1 MQMCSQQ
8 VSSNCVMPSCQYG
21 PRYQRNVSSTLFNLH
36 HEKVLLVTTSLIHPV
51 AHRFIQVLFFNI
63 QVSCMMT
70 LTHSHTQADALGEIW
85 RSVSCPT
92 SRMEKTGGQFN
103 FLQWATTAA
112 PVHHIVYL
120 VEFLVTHVVYP
131 EIIPVPK
138 VIMSLFERLLYNML
152 FFDSNIFLMVLWLCF
167 AYIVIEITSQYVH
180 CLQYIFT
187 TLRFILIMTCMQII
201 FTPIRRSW
209 Q

>member
-92 SRMEKTGGQFN
+92 SRLEKTGGQFN

-152 FFDSNIFLMVLWLCF
+152 FFDSTYFWWCCDSAL
-167 AYIVIEITSQYVH
+167 H
-180 CLQYIFT
+180 
-187 TLRFILIMTCMQII
+187 ILL
-201 FTPIRRSW
+201 
-209 Q
+209 

>member
-1 MQMCSQQ
+1 MSIWTKISEKCFKHLVQSTPRESAFGNYKPHSPSRTQ
-8 VSSNCVMPSCQYG
+8 VY
-21 PRYQRNVSSTLFNLH
+21 
-36 HEKVLLVTTSLIHPV
+36 TS
-51 AHRFIQVLFFNI
+51 AFFNI

-70 LTHSHTQADALGEIW
+70 LTHSHTQADALGVIW

-138 VIMSLFERLLYNML
+138 VIMSLFEQLLCNML
-152 FFDSNIFLMVLWLCF
+152 CFDSNIFLMVLWLCF
-167 AYIVIEITSQYVH
+167 AYIVIEITFQYVH

-187 TLRFILIMTCMQII
+187 TLRFILIVTCMQII

>member
-1 MQMCSQQ
+1 MQMCSRQI
-8 VSSNCVMPSCQYG
+8 SSNCVTSSCQYG

-36 HEKVLLVTTSLIHPV
+36 HEKVLLLTTSLIHSV

-63 QVSCMMT
+63 QMSCMMT
-70 LTHSHTQADALGEIW
+70 LTHSHTQVDALGVIW

-92 SRMEKTGGQFN
+92 SRMEKTVGQFN

-138 VIMSLFERLLYNML
+138 VMVSLFEQLLYNML
-152 FFDSNIFLMVLWLCF
+152 CFDSNIFLMVLWLCF
-167 AYIVIEITSQYVH
+167 AYIAIEITLQYVH
-180 CLQYIFT
+180 CLQYIFR

-201 FTPIRRSW
+201 FTPISRSW

>member
-1 MQMCSQQ
+1 MSIWTKISEKCFKHLVQSTPRESAFGNYKPHSPSRTQ
-8 VSSNCVMPSCQYG
+8 VY
-21 PRYQRNVSSTLFNLH
+21 
-36 HEKVLLVTTSLIHPV
+36 TS
-51 AHRFIQVLFFNI
+51 AFFNI

-70 LTHSHTQADALGEIW
+70 LTHSHTQADALGVIW

-138 VIMSLFERLLYNML
+138 VIMSLFEQLLYNML
-152 FFDSNIFLMVLWLCF
+152 CFDSNIFLMVLWLCF
-167 AYIVIEITSQYVH
+167 AYIVIEITFQYVH

>member
-1 MQMCSQQ
+1 MSIWTKISEKCFKHLVQSTPRESAFGNYKPHSPSRTQ
-8 VSSNCVMPSCQYG
+8 VY
-21 PRYQRNVSSTLFNLH
+21 
-36 HEKVLLVTTSLIHPV
+36 TS
-51 AHRFIQVLFFNI
+51 AFFNI

-167 AYIVIEITSQYVH
+167 AYNVIEITFQYVH

>member
-51 AHRFIQVLFFNI
+51 AHRFIQVLFSI
-63 QVSCMMT
+63 SKCLVWW
-70 LTHSHTQADALGEIW
+70 HSHTVTLKRTHWGVIW

-138 VIMSLFERLLYNML
+138 VIMSLFEQLLYNML
-152 FFDSNIFLMVLWLCF
+152 CFDSNIFLMVLWLCF
-167 AYIVIEITSQYVH
+167 AYIVIEITFQYVH

>member
-1 MQMCSQQ
+1 MSIWTKISEKCFKHLVQSTPRESAFGNYKPHSPSRTQ
-8 VSSNCVMPSCQYG
+8 VY
-21 PRYQRNVSSTLFNLH
+21 
-36 HEKVLLVTTSLIHPV
+36 TT
-51 AHRFIQVLFFNI
+51 AFFNI

-70 LTHSHTQADALGEIW
+70 LTHSHTQADALGVIW

-138 VIMSLFERLLYNML
+138 VIMSLFEQLLYNML
-152 FFDSNIFLMVLWLCF
+152 CFDSNIFLMVLWLCF
-167 AYIVIEITSQYVH
+167 AYIVIEITFQYVH

>member
-1 MQMCSQQ
+1 MSIWTKISEKCFKHLVQSTPRESAFGNYKPHSPSRTQ
-8 VSSNCVMPSCQYG
+8 VY
-21 PRYQRNVSSTLFNLH
+21 
-36 HEKVLLVTTSLIHPV
+36 TS
-51 AHRFIQVLFFNI
+51 AFFNI

-70 LTHSHTQADALGEIW
+70 LTHSHTQADALGVIW

-138 VIMSLFERLLYNML
+138 VIMSLFEQLLYNML

-167 AYIVIEITSQYVH
+167 AYIVIEITFQYVH

>member
-1 MQMCSQQ
+1 MQMCSRQI
-8 VSSNCVMPSCQYG
+8 SSNCVMPSCQYG

-138 VIMSLFERLLYNML
+138 VIMSLFEQLLYNML
-152 FFDSNIFLMVLWLCF
+152 CFDSNIFLMVLWLCF
-167 AYIVIEITSQYVH
+167 AYIVIEITFQYVH